1 MGKQSCY
8 LCLIHNS
15 LKLQESWLNPPV
27 FHGFPANVETR
38 LHWTKICGLNEDVDN
53 VTNLKICSKHF
64 TAGDYVNINDHKFG
78 GRRRLKSSAVP
89 IAYNVASNEAT
100 ANEQDMELELPVTPT
115 LHEQDIKL
123 EFPVTPTLHEQD
135 IKLEFP
141 VTPILHEQD
150 IKLERPVTPLCIKRG
165 KFVKTPR
172 YIGDIA
178 SLHVATPRRTQ
189 AVLKMVKDKFKKH
202 ESTIKVLK
210 QKNRRLL
217 KKISTLEQLVTCLKR
232 KNLISAEAE
241 ESLLVQN
248 FNV

>member
-27 FHGFPANVETR
+27 FHGYDIITSFNIVGNELCGFRFPANVETR

-100 ANEQDMELELPVTPT
+100 AS
-115 LHEQDIKL
+115 KL
-123 EFPVTPTLHEQD
+123 L
-135 IKLEFP
+135 
-141 VTPILHEQD
+141 
-150 IKLERPVTPLCIKRG
+150 
-165 KFVKTPR
+165 
-172 YIGDIA
+172 
-178 SLHVATPRRTQ
+178 
-189 AVLKMVKDKFKKH
+189 
-202 ESTIKVLK
+202 
-210 QKNRRLL
+210 
-217 KKISTLEQLVTCLKR
+217 
-232 KNLISAEAE
+232 
-241 ESLLVQN
+241 
-248 FNV
+248 